1 MQEPKFTSSYDWDSF
16 VRLSALFDEQIYLY
30 VINEE
35 DQTSMTYQEEMS
47 WEREQSNYMFQHLI
61 GTGSR
66 KIHIIQVPAPEPEC
80 GICWVLFI
88 LFFVSLVGLMA
99 IAANR

>member
-1 MQEPKFTSSYDWDSF
+1 MYEPKFASSYDWDSF

-35 DQTSMTYQEEMS
+35 DQTSMTYQEEIS
-47 WEREQSNYMFQHLI
+47 LGIEQSEYIFQHLA
-61 GTGSR
+61 GTQR
-66 KIHIIQVPAPEPEC
+66 KIHIIQVPEPVPEC
-80 GICWVLFI
+80 GICWVLFV